1 MICMYECIRCIY
13 ISLYV
18 NVSVLGALTCFS
30 RRAARRVCRI
40 SPAGAAL
47 SPPEHSPRGSC
58 CFHSPDES
66 LADPTDP
73 WHPAATQLIIHTY
86 MNTFIHTCDPHLQ
99 LLLQLS
105 HPTLQLTLARVVL
118 VVALAQHGVPLLQLL
133 LQLAQSARIH
143 TYINKGYII
152 IRCLRISDLCAC
164 THLYPYR

>member
-1 MICMYECIRCIY
+1 MNVYVVY

-86 MNTFIHTCDPHLQ
+86 IHDYFHTYMRSSPAAAA
-99 LLLQLS
+99 
-105 HPTLQLTLARVVL
+105 P
-118 VVALAQHGVPLLQLL
+118 
-133 LQLAQSARIH
+133 AQSPYPAADSGESGFGRRSGAAWSPSPATAAAARAICPH
-143 TYINKGYII
+143 TYIHK
-152 IRCLRISDLCAC
+152 
-164 THLYPYR
+164 